1 MGGAGAA
8 DCQGPSCG
16 SGLLDDDM
24 ANELASDPA
33 LLDCCL
39 RDAQENRKAA
49 ELLGRLKAVDISRKR
64 PDAQASV
71 FPQMPLSQ
79 NSAKSESSLESDG
92 EDEDPALQQLREAR
106 LREMQSTA
114 QQRAALH
121 TSGFGR
127 LLTLSER
134 SASDR
139 VASESGHVVVHLP
152 VSGLQLCQELNEHLE
167 FLAAQHTGTL
177 FIHINSTVKPG
188 AVLDWGVTTAPALL
202 CFYDGATIGKAAVL
216 QFCFEGDE
224 LHEEEVTSWLAKL
237 QALRGPRQELH
248 QLEAQC
254 SSDSDC
260 DDDGG
265 QHPPCPD
272 CGRTYPHEH
281 VRAVYAAERSDSE
294 GEEDDG

>member
-152 VSGLQLCQELNEHLE
+152 VSGLQEPAKGRQMPQPALPQANCPATLLPPPHITTPIRSSPPSWLLSSAQLCQELNEHLE

-188 AVLDWGVTTAPALL
+188 AVLDWGVTTAP
-202 CFYDGATIGKAAVL
+202 
-216 QFCFEGDE
+216 
-224 LHEEEVTSWLAKL
+224 
-237 QALRGPRQELH
+237 
-248 QLEAQC
+248 
-254 SSDSDC
+254 
-260 DDDGG
+260 GG
-265 QHPPCPD
+265 
-272 CGRTYPHEH
+272 
-281 VRAVYAAERSDSE
+281 
-294 GEEDDG
+294 